1 MSTYPISYLR
11 KIVTDLRF
19 FDPAYIYLE
28 SFALPII
35 HNDNKSLYKLHARRD
50 QFPKQRNQRPQP
62 RPHQPERINR
72 LPKRA
77 QFPQHRPLPQPN
89 QHPDLQRFARL
100 QKRDQKPRERQT
112 SISSKHQPVPV
123 QAIRRKSYRKFSFY
137 SLMRGRAS
145 LIQYLVLFLRY
156 QSLVF
161 SAIYQNGPRGIGAG
175 RKIARGFKES
185 ITSGNTKVVKPSE
198 KKLIKSKKPRSKV
211 RLGRSLRGAVGTGKQ
226 APKATRAQNQP
237 PVAQPLKA
245 SPPHI
250 PASPS
255 GTRNGAQAREKQA
268 RDIKPDQVGSVG
280 ATKPDDKLVGVNK
293 VSLYLIRS
301 AFLKGKRL
309 RRLYLCSKAGGD
321 PSSVA
326 ARPVDGHLV
335 DVDRTSPANFQSP
348 STRDKPDEHSRDGV
362 KA

>member
-1 MSTYPISYLR
+1 MKASLILVITLVTFIS
-11 KIVTDLRF
+11 
-19 FDPAYIYLE
+19 E

-123 QAIRRKSYRKFSFY
+123 QAIRP
-137 SLMRGRAS
+137 
-145 LIQYLVLFLRY
+145 
-156 QSLVF
+156 
-161 SAIYQNGPRGIGAG
+161 IYQNGPRGIGAG

-293 VSLYLIRS
+293 
-301 AFLKGKRL
+301 
-309 RRLYLCSKAGGD
+309 AGGD